1 MENAEAMI
9 EQLRQHLQAE
19 AEKTGYNFLDPRIV
33 RISQE
38 LDRLIVASMLPLIKQ
53 P

>member
-1 MENAEAMI
+1 MENAETII
-9 EQLRQHLQAE
+9 EQLRQQLQAE
-19 AEKTGYNFLDPRIV
+19 AEKAGYNFLDPRIV

-38 LDRLIVASMLPLIKQ
+38 LDRLIVASMLSIIKQ